1 MKSLQLKAFAL
12 TNELD
17 LNRIAV
23 QCGIPKKY
31 TWEEP
36 LILQGNILQA
46 ILGTEL
52 TEDSKVM
59 LFFFGSAVFINIP
72 DSDLP
77 VFINYLR
84 TFKQEI
90 GLKTWDLYND
100 DYELRTGNTG
110 ETELNDRYAV
120 LSGFEPI
127 YPELAAIVIAKS
139 VALEKS
145 EVMLGKILDKLE
157 SMIERLEKG
166 RLRIG
171 DRELAGATAKVARH
185 QYDTINYIMIL
196 DKPEIT
202 WSNSAAG
209 EFYERMSGFFEL
221 RDRFAILTKKT
232 DVLNNIIGGFSSISR
247 SIRGLFIEWI
257 IVILIIV
264 EIILMMAD
272 LLL

>member
-1 MKSLQLKAFAL
+1 MQSLRLKAYAL

-36 LILQGNILQA
+36 LILQGNILQS
-46 ILGTEL
+46 ILGTA
-52 TEDSKVM
+52 TGEDSKVM
-59 LFFFGSAVFINIP
+59 LFFFGSAVFINIR
-72 DSDLP
+72 DSIHP
-77 VFINYLR
+77 VLINYLR
-84 TFKQEI
+84 GFNQEI
-90 GLKTWDLYND
+90 GPKAWDLYNE
-100 DYELRTGNTG
+100 DYELRISNSG
-110 ETELNDRYAV
+110 ETEPNDRYV
-120 LSGFEPI
+120 VISSLEPI

-145 EVMLGKILDKLE
+145 EDMLGKILDKLE

-171 DRELAGATAKVARH
+171 DRELAQATAKVARH

-196 DKPEIT
+196 DKPEST
-202 WSNSAAG
+202 WSNSGANQ
-209 EFYERMSGFFEL
+209 FYEKLSGFFEL
-221 RDRFAILTKKT
+221 SDRFTILTKKT
-232 DVLNNIIGGFSSISR
+232 DVLNNIIGGFSSISH
-247 SIRGLFIEWI
+247 SFRGLFLEWI
-257 IVILIIV
+257 IVILILV
-264 EIILMMAD
+264 EIILMMAE

>member
-1 MKSLQLKAFAL
+1 MKNLRLKAYAL

-17 LNRIAV
+17 LNKIAV

-36 LILQGNILQA
+36 LILQGDILQT
-46 ILGTEL
+46 ILRAGMA
-52 TEDSKVM
+52 EDSKIM
-59 LFFFGSAVFINIP
+59 LFFFGSVVFINIP
-72 DSDLP
+72 ESDESI
-77 VFINYLR
+77 FIDYLR
-84 TFKQEI
+84 AFKQEI
-90 GLKTWDLYND
+90 GLKNWDLYND
-100 DYELRTGNTG
+100 DYELRAGDTG
-110 ETELNDRYAV
+110 ETALNDKYAV
-120 LSGFEPI
+120 LSDFDSI
-127 YPELAAIVIAKS
+127 YPELAATVIAKS

-145 EVMLGKILDKLE
+145 EDMLGKILDKLE

-171 DRELAGATAKVARH
+171 DRELAEATARVARH

-196 DKPEIT
+196 DKPEVT

-209 EFYERMSGFFEL
+209 EFYERMSVFFEL

-257 IVILIIV
+257 IVLLILV
-264 EIILMMAD
+264 EIILMTAD
-272 LLL
+272 LLF